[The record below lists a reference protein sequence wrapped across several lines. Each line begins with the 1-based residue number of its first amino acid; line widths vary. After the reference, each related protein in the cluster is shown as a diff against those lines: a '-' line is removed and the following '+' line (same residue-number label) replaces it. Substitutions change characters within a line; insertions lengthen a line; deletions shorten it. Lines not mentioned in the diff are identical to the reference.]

1 MKKSHPQFGIVI
13 LGPPGSG
20 KGTQAKCL
28 SRFFDLEHIDVGM
41 ALRRLA
47 QGDSPLARQVDTLI
61 HTDKALVPDEIVQG
75 ALRNLFGEI
84 VEEKGIILDGAP
96 RKEEQIAMVEEEMKR
111 VGRPLLCAISL
122 TVKEEALI
130 DRISHRYFCPRCM
143 GFYIDGKDVEDA
155 TKDPCPRCRYPLEK
169 RKDDTAEGVRKR
181 LSIFHEETQ
190 PVIEAYR
197 KNGRLIEVDGERE
210 IDVVCGELYE
220 SIVRIIEKTYED

>member
-1 MKKSHPQFGIVI
+1 MKKSHPLFSIVI

-28 SRFFDLEHIDVGM
+28 SRFFDLEHVDVGM

-47 QGDSPLARQVDTLI
+47 QGDSPLAHQVDTLI
-61 HTDKALVPDEIVQG
+61 HTDKALVPDEIVKN
-75 ALRNLFGEI
+75 ALHNLFEG
-84 VEEKGIILDGAP
+84 VAEEKSIVLDGAP
-96 RKEEQIAMVEEEMKR
+96 RKEEQIHMVEEEMKK
-111 VGRPLLCAISL
+111 VERPLLCVISL

-155 TKDPCPRCRYPLEK
+155 TKDSCPRCHYPLEK

-197 KNGRLIEVDGERE
+197 RAGRLIEIDGERE
-210 IDVVCGELYE
+210 IDVVCGDLHEA
-220 SIVRIIEKTYED
+220 IVRIIENTYED